1 MMAQK
6 KINISKLGKKT
17 EGKKEIEHLKNQ
29 LARALADYD
38 NLTKRVER
46 EREDFGKLANARL
59 IINFLSIYDML
70 EGAQSHLKDSGLAI
84 TIEEFVKVLEDEDFE
99 KIKTNVGDKF
109 DEEIHEAVEVEV
121 VKKDNKVSGS
131 EAAGLE
137 ASGQEGKITKIVLSG
152 WKVKDGPIVR
162 PAKVVVIK

>member
-1 MMAQK
+1 MMVPRK
-6 KINISKLGKKT
+6 KSIKKSDG
-17 EGKKEIEHLKNQ
+17 EVELLKNQ
-29 LARALADYD
+29 LARVLADYD

-46 EREDFGKLANARL
+46 EREEFGKLANARL
-59 IINFLSIYDML
+59 IIKLLSVYDML

-84 TIEEFVKVLEDEDFE
+84 TIEEFVKVLEDEEFE

-109 DEEIHEAVEVEV
+109 DEELHEVVEVEE
-121 VKKDNKVSGS
+121 VKKDKEVSGS

-137 ASGQEGKITKIVLSG
+137 ASGQEGKITKVILSG
-152 WKVKDGPIVR
+152 WRVKDGPIVR